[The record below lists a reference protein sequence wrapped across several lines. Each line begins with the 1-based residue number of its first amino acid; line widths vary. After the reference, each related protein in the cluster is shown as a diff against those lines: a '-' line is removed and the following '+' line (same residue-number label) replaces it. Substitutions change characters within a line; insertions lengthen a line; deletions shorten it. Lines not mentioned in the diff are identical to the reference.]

1 MEWKFDFELG
11 NPEKLVKEI
20 QKEYYLLRS
29 EKDPNSILKRIK
41 RIEDLV
47 DEFGKFSQ
55 VAYMR
60 YSVDTASSENQKFL
74 AQIQQSES
82 RLSEIFS
89 SFKIYLN
96 SLDQDVLKQ
105 MMEIEPNYKH
115 FITNILEE
123 KPHLLNEEA
132 EKVLAL
138 TNPTRRE
145 AAAKT
150 YIRLISS
157 YTFELEVDGEV
168 KKLTNSQI
176 RDLRLR
182 PEKELRRKAMKVY
195 FEKFQEDSGII
206 EELYNTI
213 VKDYIIESKLRKFEK
228 PVSMAN
234 FHKEVEDETVKLVSK
249 ITDENVDILQD
260 YYRWKSKF
268 MGEELTLADI
278 YAPLKPV
285 QRKFTFEEAKE
296 IVLSAFG
303 EFSEE
308 FRKIAQLFFDEVRI
322 DVYPRE
328 RKVSGAYCIYNS
340 TKMKPYILLNFNGN
354 ISNVMTL
361 AHELGHGIHGI
372 LSQKQTYF
380 NYHSSLNLAEV
391 ASVFAEF
398 LTYNKLK
405 QILSEEDRMLLTASK
420 LEETFA
426 TMFRQNT
433 FYEFEMKAF
442 ELVEKNNYTS
452 FEELSNIYK
461 ELLQKTFGD
470 SVTIPEE
477 YKIEW
482 SSIPHLFETPF
493 YVYSYNFANGLV
505 LGLYMKYLKEGKEFL
520 PKYIKILESGGN
532 EKPEVILSE
541 VGIDPKDSEFWKGAF
556 EFVREMGRELMEGNG
571 K

>member
-1 MEWKFDFELG
+1 MEWKFEFELG
-11 NPEKLVKEI
+11 NFEKLVEEIEKEANLLRKEI
-20 QKEYYLLRS
+20 ES
-29 EKDPNSILKRIK
+29 NSILERIRK
-41 RIEDLV
+41 IEDLV
-47 DEFGKFSQ
+47 DEFGKYSQ
-55 VAYMR
+55 IAYMR
-60 YSVDTASSENQKFL
+60 YSVDTGSTENQKFL
-74 AQIQQSES
+74 GKIQQSES
-82 RLSEIFS
+82 KLSEIFS

-96 SLDQDVLKQ
+96 SLDEKTLKQ
-105 MMEIEPNYKH
+105 VIEIEPNYKH

-123 KPHLLNEEA
+123 KPHLLSEEA

-145 AAAKT
+145 AAGKT
-150 YIRLISS
+150 YTRLTSS
-157 YTFELEVDGEV
+157 YTFELEVDGEI
-168 KKLTNSQI
+168 KKLTSSQI
-176 RDLRLR
+176 RSLRLR
-182 PEKELRRKAMKVY
+182 PEKELRKKAMKVY
-195 FEKFQEDSGII
+195 FERFQKDSIVI

-213 VKDYIIESKLRKFEK
+213 VNDYITESRLRKFEK

-234 FHKEVEDETVKLVSK
+234 FHKEVDDETVELVSK
-249 ITDENVDILQD
+249 ITDENVNILQN

-303 EFSEE
+303 EFSQN
-308 FRKIAQLFFDEVRI
+308 FRKIAQQFFDEGRI

-328 RKVSGAYCIYNS
+328 KKVSGAYCIYNS

-354 ISNVMTL
+354 ISDVMTL
-361 AHELGHGIHGI
+361 AHELGHGIHGV

-405 QILSEEDRMLLTASK
+405 EILSEEDKMLLTASK

-442 ELVEKNNYTS
+442 ELIEKNNYAS
-452 FEELSNIYK
+452 FEELSNIYE

-470 SVTIPEE
+470 SVIIPEE

-520 PKYIKILESGGN
+520 PKYVRILESGGN
-532 EKPEVILSE
+532 EKPEKILSE
-541 VGIDPKDSEFWKGAF
+541 VGIDPKVPEFWKGAF
-556 EFVREMGRELMEGNG
+556 EFVRKMGWGS
-571 K
+571 